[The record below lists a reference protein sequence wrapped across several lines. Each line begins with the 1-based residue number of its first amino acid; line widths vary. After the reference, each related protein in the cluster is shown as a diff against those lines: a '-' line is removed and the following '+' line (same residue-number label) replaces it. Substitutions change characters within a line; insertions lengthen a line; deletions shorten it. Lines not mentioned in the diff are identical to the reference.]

1 MQTLPYE
8 AQLFEG
14 NKDWW
19 PPRLKASITDFCRKI
34 KSKIQQAT
42 TRKIKHNLNM
52 SEIRALQRLRNNKNI
67 VIKKGDKS
75 SGIVIMNKNDYE
87 TKIREMLN
95 DINVYTKTNINDTE
109 AVKLQA
115 DQIMHSLLRNG
126 DITEKQCRHLTNIN
140 VRCPIFYGIPKVHK
154 KGCPLRPI
162 VSQTNG
168 PTCKL
173 SQYLSEMLM
182 VAEKQIPYILQDT
195 TAFLKII
202 KENNTVSLNTKLCTL
217 DVASL
222 YTNIPHEQGAL
233 WVADFFAETVH
244 LWPIYNPGIQPI
256 SRDKMIELIMFLL
269 KNSTFEFDDEYYVQ
283 NFGTTMGSSFSVRF
297 ANIYMHQFLRKF
309 FDNYTKAKPD
319 YIARLIDDL
328 FFTWD
333 RSRDE
338 LDILIND
345 LNSWHPTIKFEPTIS
360 ENEVNFL
367 DTTVFIDKNNQSL
380 HTKLFR
386 KPTYRVQYLE
396 YHSNH
401 PRHVMKAIPYS
412 QALRYR
418 RIIDDDEILEK
429 ELKTLKQFFELRR
442 YPSKLVEN
450 EIAKIQNIDRNKT
463 LIYKSKADKQAS
475 FDKFTNGGAF
485 LPLITT
491 YDPRIAALL
500 RRALRTE
507 WNNLLE
513 EHAEL
518 KKVFTL
524 SVPQIVF
531 KRGTTLANTLIR
543 AKFMSD
549 AKLDKALNNADRPL
563 IEMLAELL
571 AENNSCTKCS
581 QAHCLCC
588 QAIEPTNSFS
598 SAVTKELFEIT
609 DEMNC
614 NTKNVIYLINCIKCQ
629 KQYVGQTGRRL
640 KDRLNSHRSNI
651 HNNKQTAVAIH
662 FNEPLHNYTHLK
674 IIPIE
679 IVNESADRINRE
691 TFWIQK
697 LKTKYPSGLNN
708 YPIDYTAN
716 ATS

>member
-42 TRKIKHNLNM
+42 TRKIKHNLKL
-52 SEIRALQRLRNNKNI
+52 SEMRALQRLRNNKNL

-115 DQIMHSLLRNG
+115 DQIMHSLMRNG

-140 VRCPIFYGIPKVHK
+140 VRCPIFYGIPKIHK
-154 KGCPLRPI
+154 TGCPLRPI

-168 PTCKL
+168 PTCRL

-244 LWPIYNPGIQPI
+244 LWPNYNPGIQPI

-333 RSRDE
+333 RSREE
-338 LDILIND
+338 LDIMIND
-345 LNSWHPTIKFEPTIS
+345 LNSWHPTIKFEPTSS

-401 PRHVMKAIPYS
+401 PSHVMKAIPYS

-429 ELKTLKQFFELRR
+429 ELKTLKQFFELRG
-442 YPSKLVEN
+442 YPGKLVEN
-450 EIAKIQNIDRNKT
+450 EIAKLQNIDRNET
-463 LIYKSKADKQAS
+463 LVYKSKVEKQAS
-475 FDKFTNGGAF
+475 FEKFTNGGAF

-500 RRALRTE
+500 RKALRTE

-531 KRGTTLANTLIR
+531 KRSTTLANTLIR

-549 AKLDKALNNADRPL
+549 AKLDKTLNNADRPL
-563 IEMLAELL
+563 IDMLAELL

-581 QAHCLCC
+581 TAHCLCC
-588 QAIEPTNSFS
+588 QAIEPTDSFS

-629 KQYVGQTGRRL
+629 KQYVGQTERRL

-651 HNNKQTAVAIH
+651 HNNRQTAVAIH

-679 IVNESADRINRE
+679 IVNESADRIKRE

-697 LKTKYPSGLNN
+697 LKTKYPLGLNN

-716 ATS
+716 ATN